1 MLLNILKKSK
11 LNARISNEI
20 DKNNINLIYE
30 GHHPSYWKKVE
41 ERLIK
46 LRKVKNYLVVTEEL
60 TFSNFL
66 NIEDLTFNQF
76 ETLYEKS
83 NFKKIFQT

>member
-1 MLLNILKKSK
+1 MIMTFLEIMPNVVKHSKKRKS
-11 LNARISNEI
+11 NARISNEI

-30 GHHPSYWKKVE
+30 SHHPGYWRKVE

-60 TFSNFL
+60 TFSNF
-66 NIEDLTFNQF
+66 
-76 ETLYEKS
+76 
-83 NFKKIFQT
+83 